1 MGDQIMA
8 EFEEVADGLMDDAR
22 KDELLSLAT
31 VIESDANIDNENINV
46 QRIMFVIMTFIKE
59 LEQEVEYETIE
70 DLDKAGED

>member
-46 QRIMFVIMTFIKE
+46 QRIMFVIRTFIKE